1 MDKTYDHK
9 RNIISEKS
17 ENKNKIVPGSIVRFS
32 YGGKKVTDSKPLV
45 LVLHPR
51 FRGKLHGLNIGYIPE
66 SVLQGLWKLV
76 QETVQGKVQRL
87 IKLRLPLLKA
97 DIGNPKQFY
106 WSRLRGFLRSKMGST
121 AECYRTYNTSSI
133 GGVRLVDYRFK
144 DSEWERKKLKGPSKK
159 DLKRG

>member
-1 MDKTYDHK
+1 MAKTYDHK
-9 RNIISEKS
+9 KNIISEKS

-51 FRGKLHGLNIGYIPE
+51 WRGKLHGLNISYIPE

-97 DIGNPKQFY
+97 DI
-106 WSRLRGFLRSKMGST
+106 
-121 AECYRTYNTSSI
+121 E
-133 GGVRLVDYRFK
+133 RFEP
-144 DSEWERKKLKGPSKK
+144 DSPL
-159 DLKRG
+159 

>member
-1 MDKTYDHK
+1 MAKTYDHK
-9 RNIISEKS
+9 KNIISEKS

-51 FRGKLHGLNIGYIPE
+51 WRGK
-66 SVLQGLWKLV
+66 LQGLWKLV

-97 DIGNPKQFY
+97 DIGNPQRFY
-106 WSRLRGFLRSKMGST
+106 WSRLRGFLRSKLGST
-121 AECYRTYNTSSI
+121 SECYRTYNTSNI

-144 DSEWERKKLKGPSKK
+144 DSEWERRKLKGPSKK